1 MNLFKWYLCNYPIM
15 SLFSN
20 NNTVFK
26 VVLTITF
33 WIIIYEPNMH
43 SFLNMDEIS
52 IFFYCKFSILFF
64 LKFVIVIF

>member
-1 MNLFKWYLCNYPIM
+1 M

-33 WIIIYEPNMH
+33 RIIIYEPNMH

-52 IFFYCKFSILFF
+52 IFL
-64 LKFVIVIF
+64 L

>member
-15 SLFSN
+15 LLFSN

-33 WIIIYEPNMH
+33 RIIIYEPNMH

-52 IFFYCKFSILFF
+52 IFL
-64 LKFVIVIF
+64 L